1 MAVPPQ
7 MVKLNSLLGL
17 QVQAQA
23 RADMKLADMLP
34 KTTSDAFLRTTLNAR
49 APQVRLPAVLPPGGG
64 AMISM
69 MTKLG
74 AVSQTFPITNP
85 RQLMAQIQQA
95 LKCLASRTLP
105 QAQSMPPMV
114 MQNMV
119 LAARMTLT
127 LRARGICPMALA
139 RVDASFAAKAGTTS
153 SGQTFSTAM
162 GFAATLPRVTFPP
175 FALPGPRVQM
185 AWNMAALG
193 QAAALPTAMGLPPM
207 SDPSLTK
214 ALLSQL
220 GVLSTI
226 PVPDMP
232 VSLDDLKAMA
242 DKLEDLA
249 TIQEAFGPDA
259 LTPAGVSRVNAMLR
273 FMSSLKIPLPLPA
286 QTLQVHLDALPDL
299 DDVLS
304 GMQAASS
311 GAMNIAASMSVAP
324 PPVPIMPLLEQL
336 ANLSKMLNPAGL
348 GPCQSCAGQLSTAMN
363 SMSGMQLPSPPPLPP
378 LPF

>member
-1 MAVPPQ
+1 
-7 MVKLNSLLGL
+7 
-17 QVQAQA
+17 
-23 RADMKLADMLP
+23 
-34 KTTSDAFLRTTLNAR
+34 
-49 APQVRLPAVLPPGGG
+49 
-64 AMISM
+64 
-69 MTKLG
+69 
-74 AVSQTFPITNP
+74 
-85 RQLMAQIQQA
+85 
-95 LKCLASRTLP
+95 
-105 QAQSMPPMV
+105 
-114 MQNMV
+114 
-119 LAARMTLT
+119 
-127 LRARGICPMALA
+127 MALA